1 MSKLGVGVSMIII
14 GEKINGTIP
23 VVKEAIEKR
32 DAAFI
37 ADRAIKQTAAG
48 ADFIDVCASTAPEY
62 EVETMKW
69 LIKVVQDATD
79 TPLCIDSPNP
89 RVIEA
94 VFKYANKPGILNSIS
109 EEGDKCEVLLPL
121 MEGNTWQ
128 VVGLTCD
135 NNGIPNDVQTKVNI
149 TKIMVEKAAKYGITT
164 DRIHIDPCV
173 MVLSTENNALLNF
186 TQEIRAIKE
195 LYPNIHVTGAIS
207 NISFGLPVRSLLN
220 KNSMAFAI
228 QAGMDSAVMDPLNR
242 DMMGT
247 IFATYALLGQDKH
260 CRKYSTA
267 FRAGKISMK

>member
-1 MSKLGVGVSMIII
+1 MIII
-14 GEKINGTIP
+14 GEKINGSIP
-23 VVKEAIEKR
+23 SVKEAIETR

-37 ADRAIKQTAAG
+37 ADRAVKQSEAG
-48 ADFIDVCASTAPEY
+48 ANFIDVCASTAPEI
-62 EVETMKW
+62 EIETLKW
-69 LIKVVQDATD
+69 LMEVVQDATD

-94 VFKYANKPGILNSIS
+94 VFKYANKPGLINSIS

-121 MEGNTWQ
+121 MEGNTWE

-135 NNGIPNDVQTKVNI
+135 DRGIPTDVETKVAI
-149 TKIMVEKAAKYGITT
+149 TKIMVEKAAQYGITP

-173 MVLSTENNALLNF
+173 MALSTENNSLLNF
-186 TQEIRAIKE
+186 VQEIKEIKE
-195 LYPNIHVTGAIS
+195 LYPTIHVTGAIS

-220 KNSMAFAI
+220 KTGMAFAI

-247 IFATYALLGQDKH
+247 IIATYALLGKDRH
-260 CRKYSTA
+260 CRKYSKA
-267 FRAGKISMK
+267 FRAGQIGPVGK

>member
-1 MSKLGVGVSMIII
+1 MIII

-37 ADRAIKQTAAG
+37 ADRAVKQTEAG
-48 ADFIDVCASTAPEY
+48 AHFIDVCASTAPEF
-62 EVETMKW
+62 EVETLKW
-69 LIKVVQDATD
+69 LMAVVQDATD

-94 VFKYANKPGILNSIS
+94 VFKYANKPGMLNSIS
-109 EEGDKCEVLLPL
+109 EEGDKCEILLPL
-121 MEGNTWQ
+121 MEDNTWE

-135 NNGIPNDVQTKVNI
+135 NNGIASDLATKLAI
-149 TKIMVEKAAKYGITT
+149 TSSMVEKAAKYNVTP

-173 MVLSTENNALLNF
+173 MALSTENNSLLNF
-186 TQEIRAIKE
+186 ATEIKAIKE
-195 LYPNIHVTGAIS
+195 LYPTIHVTGAIS
-207 NISFGLPVRSLLN
+207 NISFGLPVRALLN
-220 KNSMAFAI
+220 KTCMAFAI

-247 IFATYALLGQDKH
+247 IFATYALMGEDKH
-260 CRKYSTA
+260 CRKYSKVY
-267 FRAGKISMK
+267 RAGQIGTLIK